1 MDVYQL
7 ALSAEVR
14 DLLDATA
21 DEMVELFGISRA
33 EAVARINERWYGQDF
48 SGDDEMILH
57 EDRRYWALFVYY
69 DGEVPDWS
77 DDADRSGWVARPAPA
92 RDSGHWTVPG

>member
-1 MDVYQL
+1 ME
-7 ALSAEVR
+7 LSAAVR
-14 DLLDATA
+14 ELLDATVG
-21 DEMVELFGISRA
+21 EMVELFGISRA
-33 EAVARINERWYGQDF
+33 EAVARINEQWHGRDF
-48 SGDDEMILH
+48 SGDDEIVLH
-57 EDRRYWALFVYY
+57 EDRHYWAMLIYF